1 MTLDN
6 ERLEE
11 ACMLKN
17 IEVLEQR
24 ILLVIACVCVYTIH
38 THVCICVC
46 LYVTHVCLKGNV

>member
-17 IEVLEQR
+17 IEALEQR
-24 ILLVIACVCVYTIH
+24 ILLEIACVCVYTIH
-38 THVCICVC
+38 TRVYMCVFVCDTRVP
-46 LYVTHVCLKGNV
+46 